1 MSPEQTD
8 LAQRNGNGGS
18 LGNSQATRLDISPPP
33 RRRRYL
39 KPSIFW
45 SIRQGF
51 PSWLKPTLVTV
62 SLLIPLIVWSVLSY
76 GGFVPAKFLPTP
88 DVVIVTGIGM
98 LQDDELMLDIFAS
111 FMRVLGGFLAAAI
124 IGIPVGLAM
133 GTFYSMDSLL
143 GGFVRTARYA
153 PIAAFVPLIIIW
165 AGLGE
170 TAKIIIIFL
179 GIFFYNAT
187 MIADAVKFIPDETLN
202 VAYTLGATRRD
213 VVWRVILPATLPS
226 IIDTLKVNV
235 AGAWNFLVLSELI
248 AAQNGLGFTIIRSQ
262 RFFQTDKALFCILV
276 ICAIGLLT
284 DFAFKLLFR
293 LCVPWAESKAS

>member
-1 MSPEQTD
+1 MTTHPS
-8 LAQRNGNGGS
+8 
-18 LGNSQATRLDISPPP
+18 ATRTAADLSPSSSSQ
-33 RRRRYL
+33 RRRYL
-39 KPSIFW
+39 KPSVFW

-51 PSWLKPTLVTV
+51 PNWLRPTLTTV
-62 SLLIPLIVWSVLSY
+62 SLLVPLIIWSVLSY

-88 DVVIVTGIGM
+88 NVVIATGIGM
-98 LQDDELMLDIFAS
+98 IQNDELSLDIFAS
-111 FMRVLGGFLAAAI
+111 AMRVFGGFLAAAAL
-124 IGIPVGLAM
+124 GIPVGIAM

-213 VVWRVILPATLPS
+213 VVTRVILPATLPS

-276 ICAIGLLT
+276 ICAIGLIT
-284 DFAFKLLFR
+284 DLSFKLLFK